1 MNRILMS
8 MLKHR
13 IYFPLKLLMCSLGL
27 SANHLVPD
35 KTVTFKNAKVIFK
48 DDQITVSTGKIERI
62 WKWTGRGLQTVSI
75 KNQHSGKEYGKI
87 ESKYL
92 CDWDLPGAIND
103 SSKADIV
110 DVSVTEN
117 GDEGF
122 SNKHLQVITTI
133 KYPEA
138 KLEIQ
143 HVKWVYSDASG
154 IRNQLCVKA
163 VEGYSP
169 TGLPDKEGKRIDCGH
184 WIAVPS
190 ARTEYLPLD
199 FKVENAHRCC
209 GLFGCG
215 KRY

>member
-35 KTVTFKNAKVIFK
+35 KTVTIKNTKVIFK
-48 DDQITVSTGKIERI
+48 DDQITVSTGKIELI

-75 KNQHSGKEYGKI
+75 KNQQSGKEYGKI

-117 GDEGF
+117 DDEGF

-154 IRNQLCVKA
+154 IRTQLRVKA
-163 VEGYSP
+163 LEGYSP
-169 TGLPDKEGKRIDCGH
+169 TGLPDNEVKRIDCGH

-190 ARTEYLPLD
+190 ARTECLPLD
-199 FKVENAHRCC
+199 FKVENARRYC
-209 GLFGCG
+209 GLFVYG
-215 KRY
+215 KR

>member
-8 MLKHR
+8 ILKHR
-13 IYFPLKLLMCSLGL
+13 IYFLLILLMCSAGL
-27 SANHLVPD
+27 SAKHLVPD
-35 KTVTFKNAKVIFK
+35 KTVTFKNAKVIFN
-48 DDQITVSTGKIERI
+48 DDQLTVSNGKIERI
-62 WKWTGRGLQTVSI
+62 WKWTGKGLQTVSI
-75 KNQHSGKEYGKI
+75 KNQKSGKEHGKI

-103 SSKADIV
+103 DTKAEQV
-110 DVSVTEN
+110 DFVVKEDD
-117 GDEGF
+117 DEGF
-122 SNKHLQVITTI
+122 SNKHLQVIITI

-143 HVKWVYSDASG
+143 HVIWVYSDAPG
-154 IRNQLCVKA
+154 IRTQLRVKA
-163 VEGYSP
+163 LEGYSP

-199 FKVENAHRCC
+199 FKVENARRHC
-209 GLFGCG
+209 GLFGYG
-215 KRY
+215 TR